1 VRAGAET
8 LGKHMSDP
16 KPPIENVPQCLCDRP
31 QWVCWRY
38 VERDGRRTKVPI
50 DAHTGR
56 SASATDRATWATFEV
71 AHEAYLRS
79 DNLAGIGFVFT
90 KDDPFAGVD
99 LDRCLDEQGE
109 FIWGKDVV
117 DEFSTYGEV
126 SPSGKGVKL
135 FLQGTK
141 PAFARCRR
149 DGFGP
154 NGDGEIE
161 IYDQDRFFVVT
172 GRRLVQC
179 EMDVARR
186 QTELDALCARLWS
199 QPSPPLI
206 SSVPSPDRQAESLR
220 AMLAMKVIDHNDG
233 SHRLYSA
240 CCRAVEHKLSDA
252 EAIACIRAYERVQP
266 FPASWSDADIL
277 KRLRDAERQCL
288 RGQLNEVGITT
299 PACKS
304 VGQLLTDHPE
314 LRRPIIHNLLRQG
327 ETANL
332 IAPSKVGKSWLV
344 TDLALS
350 LATGTPWLDT
360 FPTQRGNVLLID
372 NELHAE
378 TSANRIPKVA
388 KARGIPLADIANT
401 VFVDN
406 LRGRLKDIHALA
418 PYFQQLQPG
427 FFKLVV
433 LDALYRL
440 MPADSDENSNGTMA
454 SIYNQIDCYA
464 GMLGC
469 AFVLVH
475 HVSKGNQA
483 GKSVTDVGAG
493 AGSQSRATDTHL
505 ILRPHELD
513 DVVVLDAAV
522 RSWPPI
528 EPVCLRWT
536 FPVWMPDPSL
546 DPTALK
552 PERPRRRP
560 KAEAAVAKPAEPQW
574 DAERFADE
582 FVSETPATI
591 LAVIQSATGAGLSE
605 RKANKLL
612 KLAEAQGLIHRWRF
626 GATQPVQLAT
636 TPQPEV
642 VA

>member
-1 VRAGAET
+1 
-8 LGKHMSDP
+8 MSDP
-16 KPPIENVPQCLCDRP
+16 KPPIENVPQCLRDLP

-38 VERDGRRTKVPI
+38 VERDGKRTKAPI
-50 DAHTGR
+50 DARTGR
-56 SASATDRATWATFEV
+56 SASATDPATWAPFDV

-79 DNLAGIGFVFT
+79 ENLAGVGFVFT
-90 KDDPFAGVD
+90 KDDPFVGID
-99 LDRCLDEQGE
+99 LDRCLDEHGG
-109 FIWGKDVV
+109 FIWGRDIV
-117 DEFSTYGEV
+117 DEFSTYAEV

-154 NGDGEIE
+154 DVDGEIE
-161 IYDQDRFFVVT
+161 VYDRDRFFVVT

-186 QTELDALCARLWS
+186 QAELDALCARLWP
-199 QPSPPLI
+199 QPNLPLA
-206 SSVPSPDRQAESLR
+206 SSVPRPDRQAESLR

-240 CCRAVEHKLSDA
+240 CCRAVEHNLTDA
-252 EAIACIRAYERVQP
+252 EAVACIRAYERVQP
-266 FPASWSDADIL
+266 FPTSWSDAEIL
-277 KRLRDAERQCL
+277 KRLRDAERQCQ
-288 RGQLNEVGITT
+288 RGKPAATDLIL

-304 VGQLLTDHPE
+304 VGQLLRDHPE
-314 LRRPIIHNLLRQG
+314 LRQPMIHGLLRVG

-350 LATGTPWLDT
+350 LATGRPWLGT
-360 FPTQRGNVLLID
+360 FETEPGNVLILD
-372 NELHAE
+372 NELHVE
-378 TSANRIPKVA
+378 TSTNRIPKVA
-388 KARGIPLADIANT
+388 QARNIPLAEIADC

-406 LRGRLKDIHALA
+406 LRGRLKDIFSLASYFHA
-418 PYFQQLQPG
+418 LQPG
-427 FFKLVV
+427 FFKIIIM
-433 LDALYRL
+433 DALYRFL
-440 MPADSDENSNGTMA
+440 PKDTDENSNANLTDV
-454 SIYNQIDCYA
+454 YNQIDCYA
-464 GMLGC
+464 GLLGC

-475 HVSKGNQA
+475 HASKGNQA

-493 AGSQSRATDTHL
+493 AGSQSRACDTHL
-505 ILRPHELD
+505 VLRQHELD
-513 DVVVLDAAV
+513 GVVVLDSVV

-536 FPVWMPDPSL
+536 FPVWTPDPSL

-560 KAEAAVAKPAEPQW
+560 RAETGETKPAEPKW
-574 DAERFADE
+574 DADRFVDE
-582 FVSETPATI
+582 FVSATPATI
-591 LAVIQSATGAGLSE
+591 LTLVQAATDAGLSE
-605 RKANKLL
+605 RKATKLL
-612 KLAEAQGLIHRWRF
+612 KQAESKGLIHRWRF

-642 VA
+642 SL

>member
-1 VRAGAET
+1 
-8 LGKHMSDP
+8 MSDL
-16 KPPIENVPQCLCDRP
+16 KSPIENVPQCLRDLP
-31 QWVCWRY
+31 QWICWRY
-38 VERDGRRTKVPI
+38 VERDGKRTKIPI
-50 DAHTGR
+50 DACTGR
-56 SASATDRATWATFEV
+56 SASATDPATWTTFEA
-71 AHEAYLRS
+71 AHEAYLRAAH
-79 DNLAGIGFVFT
+79 LAGVGFVFT
-90 KDDPFAGVD
+90 KNDPFAGID
-99 LDRCLDEQGE
+99 LDRCLNEQGE
-109 FIWGKDVV
+109 FSWARDIV
-117 DEFSTYGEV
+117 DEFSTYAEV

-135 FLQGTK
+135 FLRGTK

-154 NGDGEIE
+154 EGDGEVE
-161 IYDQDRFFVVT
+161 VYDRDRFFVVT
-172 GRRLVQC
+172 GRTLLQC
-179 EMDVARR
+179 PMEVARR
-186 QTELDALCARLWS
+186 QTELDALCARLWH
-199 QPSPPLI
+199 QPCVTVASSP
-206 SSVPSPDRQAESLR
+206 PSPDRQAESLR

-233 SHRLYSA
+233 SHRLFSA
-240 CCRAVEHKLSDA
+240 CCRAVEHNLSDA

-277 KRLRDAERQCL
+277 KRLRDAERQCQ
-288 RGQLNEVGITT
+288 RGQPAAPDVIL

-304 VGQLLTDHPE
+304 VGQLLHDHPE
-314 LRRPIIHNLLRQG
+314 LRRPMIHGLLRQG

-350 LATGTPWLDT
+350 LATGRPWLGT
-360 FPTQRGNVLLID
+360 FETERGNVLILD
-372 NELHAE
+372 NELHVE
-378 TSANRIPKVA
+378 TSTNRIPKVA
-388 KARGIPLADIANT
+388 QARNIPLAEIADC

-406 LRGRLKDIHALA
+406 LRGRLKDIFSLASYFHA
-418 PYFQQLQPG
+418 LQPG
-427 FFKLVV
+427 FFRIIVM
-433 LDALYRL
+433 DALYRFL
-440 MPADSDENSNGTMA
+440 PKDTDENSNANLTDV
-454 SIYNQIDCYA
+454 YNQLDCYA
-464 GMLGC
+464 GLLGC
-469 AFVLVH
+469 SFVLVH

-505 ILRPHELD
+505 VLRQHELD
-513 DVVVLDAAV
+513 DVCVLDGAV

-536 FPVWMPDPSL
+536 FPVWTPDPSL

-560 KAEAAVAKPAEPQW
+560 KAEATVAKPTEQKW
-574 DAERFADE
+574 DAERFVEE

-591 LAVIQSATGAGLSE
+591 LAVIQAATGVGLSE

-612 KLAEAQGLIHRWRF
+612 KLAEGQGLIHRWRF

-636 TPQPEV
+636 IPQPEAV
-642 VA
+642 V